1 MAMIKNKY
9 LCFYVNFF
17 NNFTADVVFTILAFT
32 CRIISGPVTLLLIPL
47 FLTPQIQGYWYTF
60 LSLAALSV
68 FADLG
73 FTTIVSQ
80 FSAHEFAYLKFDT
93 DGLLIGSE
101 DHLNRL
107 SSLFRFVIKWSALV
121 SIIAFPLILAVGII
135 MFSAKDEVRGWLIP
149 WILYILFSG
158 LNFITGVCLSF
169 FEGCNQIAAIQKNR
183 LISSLI
189 ATVTTW
195 VLLYLGC
202 GLFTLSIAAI
212 LGVIV
217 NAVLLYICFSKSI
230 QQLLRIS
237 KNFLYN
243 WRRDFLSLIWR
254 YAISWSS
261 GYLIF
266 QIYTP
271 LSFQFHGAIFAGKV
285 GLTMSLCSAIFSI
298 SNVWI
303 YTSTPKLN
311 MKASKSD
318 WNGMDRLAKKSIF
331 MSAVTFIL
339 GSLLALILLQ
349 VLDGKIALIDRFLGI
364 FPMTILLISWFCQII
379 ISGLAIYLRA
389 HKKEP
394 LVLPSIVS
402 AIYIAVST
410 YLISRYLPSD
420 FLFMGFLTSFIFCIP
435 WCICILISKRKEW
448 HSF

>member
-1 MAMIKNKY
+1 MKTVKNY
-9 LCFYVNFF
+9 WLIVN
-17 NNFTADVVFTILAFT
+17 NIFTTDVTSTIILSVW
-32 CRIISGPVTLLLIPL
+32 RIISGPFTLILIPL
-47 FLTPQIQGYWYTF
+47 FLNPVTQGFWYTF
-60 LSLAALSV
+60 ISLAALTV

-169 FEGCNQIAAIQKNR
+169 FEGCNQIAPIQKNR
-183 LISSLI
+183 LIASFF
-189 ATVTTW
+189 ATITTW
-195 VLLYLGC
+195 ILLYLGC
-202 GLFTLSIAAI
+202 GLFTLPIAAI
-212 LGVIV
+212 FGVMV
-217 NAVLLYICFSKSI
+217 NAFLLHKRFSKSI
-230 QQLLRIS
+230 QQFLRIS
-237 KNFLYN
+237 KNILHN
-243 WRRDFLSLIWR
+243 WKRDFLSLIWR

-271 LSFQFHGAIFAGKV
+271 LSFQFHGAVFAGKV

-318 WNGMDRLAKKSIF
+318 WNGMDRLAKKSVL
-331 MSAVTFIL
+331 MSAGTFIL
-339 GSLLALILLQ
+339 GSISALILLQ
-349 VLDGKIALIDRFLGI
+349 VLNGKIALIDRFLGI

-420 FLFMGFLTSFIFCIP
+420 FLFMGFLTSYIFGLP
-435 WCICILISKRKEW
+435 WCFHIFITKRREW
-448 HSF
+448 HLS